1 MPSITLLGLGPGNP
15 NQLTREAWE
24 VLTQADEI
32 YLRTGK
38 HPTVAG
44 FPPDL
49 KVHTFD
55 HLYEQA
61 DTFEMVYQRIV
72 ESVLELAQRPQGVVY
87 AVPGHPFVAEITG
100 REIARRA
107 REEGIPLRVVEG
119 LSFLEP
125 TFRALGQDA
134 FPKTALADALE
145 LAALHV
151 PPFPPA
157 APALV
162 AQLYDRTVASEVKL
176 TLMAVYPDEHQ
187 VALVHAAGTP
197 DEVVR
202 WMPLYEIDRDP
213 DIGLLTSL
221 YIPALSPDASFEA
234 FQEVV
239 ARLRAPDGC
248 PWDRKQTHHSL
259 RKYLLE
265 ETYEVLEA
273 IDAEDWDAL
282 AEELGD
288 VLLQVLLHAQIAFEE
303 GEFTMTEVL
312 QRIHRKMVRRHPH
325 VFGDV
330 QVADADEVVRNW
342 EAIKA
347 QEKGHAAPKGVL
359 DGITKGLP
367 ALMEAEEIQK
377 KVVKVGFDWPDIQGV
392 WDKLAEELEEVRQA
406 QTPEEK
412 AAEIGDVLF
421 VVVNLARWLGVNA
434 ELALREANARFRR
447 RFAAIERA
455 AREQGRPVDALTLD
469 EMEAVWQQAKQEENP
484 DSGV

>member
-1 MPSITLLGLGPGNP
+1 MPSLTLLGLGPGDP
-15 NQLTREAWE
+15 RHLTREAWE
-24 VLTQADEI
+24 VLTTTDEI

-44 FPPDL
+44 FPPTL
-49 KVHTFD
+49 QIHTFD
-55 HLYEQA
+55 HLYERA
-61 DTFEMVYQRIV
+61 DTFEAVYQQIV
-72 ESVLELAQRPQGVVY
+72 EEVLALAQRPQGVVY
-87 AVPGHPFVAEITG
+87 AVPGHPFVAEATG
-100 REIARRA
+100 QALARRA
-107 REEGIPLRVVEG
+107 REAQIPLRVVEG
-119 LSFLEP
+119 LSFVEP
-125 TFRALGQDA
+125 TLRALGCDA
-134 FPKTALADALE
+134 FPHTALADALE
-145 LAALHV
+145 LAAKHV
-151 PPFPPA
+151 PPFPPS

-187 VALVHAAGTP
+187 VALVHGAGTP
-197 DEVVR
+197 DETVR
-202 WMPLYEIDRDP
+202 WLPLYEIDRDP
-213 DIGLLTSL
+213 HIGLLTSL
-221 YIPALSPDASFEA
+221 YIPALAPDASFEA

-248 PWDRKQTHHSL
+248 PWDRKQTHRSL

-265 ETYEVLEA
+265 ESYEVLEA
-273 IDAEDWDAL
+273 IDAENWDAL

-303 GEFTMTEVL
+303 GEFTMTDVL

-347 QEKGHAAPKGVL
+347 QEKGHPAPQSVL

-367 ALMEAEEIQK
+367 ALMEAQEIQK

-406 QTPEEK
+406 QTLAEK
-412 AAEIGDVLF
+412 EAEIGDVLF
-421 VVVNLARWLGVNA
+421 VVVNLARWLGVDA

-447 RFAAIERA
+447 RFAAIEQTA
-455 AREQGRPVDALTLD
+455 KAQGKPVAALTLD
-469 EMEAVWQQAKQEENP
+469 EMEAAWQQAKQEE
-484 DSGV
+484 

>member
-24 VLTQADEI
+24 VLSTAREV

-44 FPPDL
+44 FPAGL
-49 KVHTFD
+49 VVHTFD
-55 HLYEQA
+55 DFYEQA
-61 DTFEMVYQRIV
+61 ETFEEVYERIV
-72 ESVLELAQRPQGVVY
+72 ARVLELGSRPEGVVY

-107 REEGIPLRVVEG
+107 RGQGIPLRVVEG

-125 TFRALGQDA
+125 TFRALGRDA
-134 FPKTALADALE
+134 FPHTALADALE

-151 PPFPPA
+151 PPFPPS

-162 AQLYDRTVASEVKL
+162 AQLYDRAIASEAKL
-176 TLMAVYPDEHQ
+176 TLMAVYPETHE

-197 DEVVR
+197 QEAVR

-213 DIGLLTSL
+213 EIGLLTSL
-221 YIPALSPDASFEA
+221 YIPALASDASFEA

-248 PWDRKQTHHSL
+248 PWDRKQTHKSL

-265 ETYEVLEA
+265 ETYEVLET
-273 IDAEDWDAL
+273 IDEENWDGL

-288 VLLQVLLHAQIAFEE
+288 VLLQILLHAQIASEE

-312 QRIHRKMVRRHPH
+312 QHIHRKMVRRHPH
-325 VFGDV
+325 VFGDARV
-330 QVADADEVVRNW
+330 ETAEDVVRNW
-342 EAIKA
+342 AAIKA
-347 QEKGHAAPKGVL
+347 QEKGHQPPESVL

-367 ALMEAEEIQK
+367 ALLEAQEVQK

-406 QTPEEK
+406 QTSEEQ
-412 AAEIGDVLF
+412 ASEIGDVLF
-421 VVVNLARWLGVNA
+421 VLVNLARWMGVDA
-434 ELALREANARFRR
+434 EQALREANARFRK
-447 RFAAIERA
+447 RFAVIERA
-455 AREQGRPVDALTLD
+455 ARTQGKPVEALTLD
-469 EMEAVWQQAKQEENP
+469 EMEAAWQQAKAEERK
-484 DSGV
+484 GK

>member
-15 NQLTREAWE
+15 NQLTREAWD

-38 HPTVAG
+38 HPVVAD
-44 FPPDL
+44 FPPGL
-49 KVHTFD
+49 EVQTFD

-61 DTFEMVYQRIV
+61 ETFEAVYRRIV

-107 REEGIPLRVVEG
+107 REENIPLRVVEG

-125 TFRALGQDA
+125 TFRALARDA
-134 FPKTALADALE
+134 FPHTALADALE
-145 LAALHV
+145 LASLHV

-162 AQLYDRTVASEVKL
+162 AQLYDRAVASEVKL

-197 DEVVR
+197 AEAVR
-202 WMPLYEIDRDP
+202 WIPLYEMDRDP

-248 PWDRKQTHHSL
+248 PWDRKQTHRSL

-265 ETYEVLEA
+265 ETYEALEA

-288 VLLQVLLHAQIAFEE
+288 VLLQILLHAQIAFEE
-303 GEFTMTEVL
+303 GEFTMTDIL
-312 QRIHRKMVRRHPH
+312 QHIHRKMVRRHPH

-330 QVADADEVVRNW
+330 TVADADEVVTNW

-347 QEKGHAAPKGVL
+347 QEKGHKAPQSVL

-367 ALMEAEEIQK
+367 ALMEAMEIQK

-406 QTPEEK
+406 QTPEER

-421 VVVNLARWLGVNA
+421 VVVNLARWLGVDA
-434 ELALREANARFRR
+434 ELALREADVRFRR
-447 RFAAIERA
+447 RFAVIEET
-455 AREQGRPVDALTLD
+455 ARTQGKPVHALTLD
-469 EMEAVWQQAKQEENP
+469 EMEAAWQQAKREE
-484 DSGV
+484 

>member
-24 VLTQADEI
+24 VLSTADEV
-32 YLRTGK
+32 YLRTGR
-38 HPTVAG
+38 HPTVAA
-44 FPPDL
+44 FPAGL
-49 KVHTFD
+49 VVHTFD
-55 HLYEQA
+55 DTYEQA
-61 DTFEMVYQRIV
+61 ETFEEVYERIV
-72 ESVLELAQRPQGVVY
+72 ARVLELGSRPEGVVY

-107 REEGIPLRVVEG
+107 REHGIPLRVVEG

-125 TFRALGQDA
+125 TFRALGRDA
-134 FPKTALADALE
+134 FPNTALADALE

-151 PPFPPA
+151 PPFPPS

-162 AQLYDRTVASEVKL
+162 AQLYDRAIASEAKL
-176 TLMAVYPDEHQ
+176 TLMAVYPDAHQ

-197 DEVVR
+197 QEAVR

-221 YIPALSPDASFEA
+221 YIPPLASDASFEA

-248 PWDRKQTHHSL
+248 PWDRKQTHKSL

-265 ETYEVLEA
+265 ETYEVLET
-273 IDAEDWDAL
+273 IDEENWDGL

-288 VLLQVLLHAQIAFEE
+288 VLLQILLHAQIAYEE

-330 QVADADEVVRNW
+330 HVETAEDVARNW
-342 EAIKA
+342 VAIKA
-347 QEKGHAAPKGVL
+347 QEKGHQQPESVL

-367 ALMEAEEIQK
+367 ALLEAQEVQK

-406 QTPEEK
+406 QTPEEQ
-412 AAEIGDVLF
+412 ASEIGDVLF
-421 VVVNLARWLGVNA
+421 VLVNLARWMGVDA
-434 ELALREANARFRR
+434 EQALRETNARFRK
-447 RFAAIERA
+447 RFAVIERA
-455 AREQGRPVDALTLD
+455 ARTQGKPVEALTLD
-469 EMEAVWQQAKQEENP
+469 EMEAAWQQAKAEERK
-484 DSGV
+484 GK